1 MRKGDGLDPATHTGY
16 PLTSN
21 NVLNIEILP

>member
-16 PLTSN
+16 PLISN
-21 NVLNIEILP
+21 DVLTIEILP